1 MLELKVP
8 PLLLFNLFAAVI
20 LLPAEYP
27 IRLDNEGF
35 LIGSI
40 LVAAAMA
47 IALSA
52 TMTFKRAKT
61 TVNPYSFDNV
71 NTLVTS
77 GVFGYSRNPMY
88 LAMALALLGIGCIV
102 GKVVLAVLVVMGFV
116 SYLTK
121 FQILPEERL
130 LSGLFGSEYHQYCQ
144 QVRRWV

>member
-8 PLLLFNLFAAVI
+8 PLILFNIFAAVI
-20 LLPAEYP
+20 ILPADFP
-27 IRLDNEGF
+27 IRFDNEGF
-35 LIGSI
+35 LVGVL
-40 LVAAAMA
+40 LVAIAMA

-88 LAMALALLGIGCIV
+88 LAMVLALLGIGFIV
-102 GKVVLAVLVVMGFV
+102 GKIVLAVLVAMGFV

-130 LSGLFGSEYHQYCQ
+130 LAGLFGSEYHQYCQ

>member
-8 PLLLFNLFAAVI
+8 PLILFNIFAAVI
-20 LLPAEYP
+20 ILPADFP
-27 IRLDNEGF
+27 IRLDNKGF
-35 LIGSI
+35 LVGVL
-40 LVAAAMA
+40 LVAIAMA
-47 IALSA
+47 IALLA

-88 LAMALALLGIGCIV
+88 LAMALALLGIGFIV

-130 LSGLFGSEYHQYCQ
+130 LAGLFGSDYHQYCQ

>member
-8 PLLLFNLFAAVI
+8 PLLLFNIFAAVI

-35 LIGSI
+35 LAGSI
-40 LVAAAMA
+40 LVAAALT
-47 IALSA
+47 IALLA

-88 LAMALALLGIGCIV
+88 LAMSVALLGIGLIV
-102 GKVVLAVLVVMGFV
+102 DSAILAVLVVLGFV

-130 LSGLFGSEYHQYCQ
+130 LADLFGTEYRQYCQ
-144 QVRRWV
+144 KVRRWI

>member
-8 PLLLFNLFAAVI
+8 PLILFNIFAAAI
-20 LLPAEYP
+20 ILPADFP

-35 LIGSI
+35 LVGVL
-40 LVAAAMA
+40 LVAIAMA
-47 IALSA
+47 IALLA

-88 LAMALALLGIGCIV
+88 LAMALALLGIGFIV

-130 LSGLFGSEYHQYCQ
+130 LAGLFGSEYHQYCQ

>member
-130 LSGLFGSEYHQYCQ
+130 LADLFGAEYHQYCQ
-144 QVRRWV
+144 RVRRWV

>member
-8 PLLLFNLFAAVI
+8 PLLLFNIFAAVI

-27 IRLDNEGF
+27 IRLDNNGF
-35 LIGSI
+35 LVGCI
-40 LVAAAMA
+40 LVAAAMS
-47 IALSA
+47 IALLA

-88 LAMALALLGIGCIV
+88 LAMALALLGIGFIV
-102 GKVVLAVLVVMGFV
+102 GKVILAVLVAIGFV

-130 LSGLFGSEYHQYCQ
+130 LADLFEAEYRQYCQ

>member
-77 GVFGYSRNPMY
+77 GVFGYSRNPVLSDGTSSTRYRMY
-88 LAMALALLGIGCIV
+88 RGQGCSSCAGGYGIC
-102 GKVVLAVLVVMGFV
+102 
-116 SYLTK
+116 
-121 FQILPEERL
+121 E
-130 LSGLFGSEYHQYCQ
+130 LFD
-144 QVRRWV
+144 

>member
-8 PLLLFNLFAAVI
+8 PLLLFNIFAAVI

-27 IRLDNEGF
+27 IRLDNNGF
-35 LIGSI
+35 LVGCI
-40 LVAAAMA
+40 LVAAAMS
-47 IALSA
+47 IALLA

-88 LAMALALLGIGCIV
+88 LAMALALLGIGFIV
-102 GKVVLAVLVVMGFV
+102 GKVILAVLVAIGFV

-130 LSGLFGSEYHQYCQ
+130 LADLFGAEYRQYCQ

>member
-1 MLELKVP
+1 MFELKVP
-8 PLLLFNLFAAVI
+8 PLLLFNIFAAVI

-35 LIGSI
+35 LAGSI
-40 LVAAAMA
+40 LVAAALT
-47 IALSA
+47 IALLA

-88 LAMALALLGIGCIV
+88 LAMSVALLGIGLIV
-102 GKVVLAVLVVMGFV
+102 DSAILAVLVVLGFV

-130 LSGLFGSEYHQYCQ
+130 LADLFGTEYRQYCQ
-144 QVRRWV
+144 KVRRWI

>member
-8 PLLLFNLFAAVI
+8 PLLLFNIFAAVI

-27 IRLDNEGF
+27 IRLDNYGF
-35 LIGSI
+35 LVGCI
-40 LVAAAMA
+40 LVAAAML
-47 IALSA
+47 IALLA

-71 NTLVTS
+71 NALVTS

-88 LAMALALLGIGCIV
+88 LAMALALLGIGFIV
-102 GKVVLAVLVVMGFV
+102 GKVVLAMLVAIGFV

-130 LSGLFGSEYHQYCQ
+130 LADLFGAEYRQYCQ
-144 QVRRWV
+144 QVRRWI